1 MGLSLNAFSPK
12 WVQKQVDPVGYCF
25 DKLDTVPEQRS
36 SSGSPARIDWRRIKK
51 HLIEEGK
58 GGEQLCSCEA
68 PGESHKFHFIRV
80 LMVNSNQ
87 WLLITYVLSRR
98 RRRSWGWSPIGWR
111 SRPRTPSP
119 TWGARGLF
127 PRKVDGKQ
135 KCSWIPEE
143 GVLDK
148 KLQFLSPLC
157 VDSWKWIY
165 VFKVRG
171 MFFSSDLWERI
182 TFYSEDFVL

>member
-1 MGLSLNAFSPK
+1 MGLWLIAFSPK

-25 DKLDTVPEQRS
+25 DKLNTVPEQRS
-36 SSGSPARIDWRRIKK
+36 SSRSPARRNWGRIKK

-58 GGEQLCSCEA
+58 GGEQLCSCKA
-68 PGESHKFHFIRV
+68 PGGSHKFHFIRV

-98 RRRSWGWSPIGWR
+98 RRRLWGWSPKGWR

-127 PRKVDGKQ
+127 PRKVDGKP
-135 KCSWIPEE
+135 KCSEYQKKESLTRSFSSFPLS
-143 GVLDK
+143 VLI
-148 KLQFLSPLC
+148 LENG
-157 VDSWKWIY
+157 Y
-165 VFKVRG
+165 VFEVRG
-171 MFFSSDLWERI
+171 MFFSSD
-182 TFYSEDFVL
+182 